1 MNEQFAKEVSQQ
13 CRWNWTVVYNLLCQL
28 VIHGWTEA
36 PWAAVP
42 VAATWWHWAPT
53 GMGQLLQRK
62 KEKKKNKPHIVMEWI
77 DLMVLLIAH
86 ETHPVCVPLMP
97 FVRCLVFKGGRMSVK
112 WPDWIRSA
120 LRSLINTFSSAAAAA
135 AVDRGENKD
144 LKNMHLGTFF
154 NFLFFG
160 LCWFK
165 SKSQPDMVK
174 KKKKGP
180 STAASTHFHF

>member
-1 MNEQFAKEVSQQ
+1 MDGQKLHGLQYLWLPLDGTGLPLEWASY
-13 CRWNWTVVYNLLCQL
+13 CR
-28 VIHGWTEA
+28 E
-36 PWAAVP
+36 
-42 VAATWWHWAPT
+42 
-53 GMGQLLQRK
+53 RR
-62 KEKKKNKPHIVMEWI
+62 KKKNKPHIVMEWI

-135 AVDRGENKD
+135 AAVDRGENKD
-144 LKNMHLGTFF
+144 LKNMHFGTFF
-154 NFLFFG
+154 FIFLFIFFG

-165 SKSQPDMVK
+165 SKSQPDTVK
-174 KKKKGP
+174 KKKRGQALLLP
-180 STAASTHFHF
+180 LIFTSNT

>member
-1 MNEQFAKEVSQQ
+1 
-13 CRWNWTVVYNLLCQL
+13 
-28 VIHGWTEA
+28 
-36 PWAAVP
+36 
-42 VAATWWHWAPT
+42 
-53 GMGQLLQRK
+53 
-62 KEKKKNKPHIVMEWI
+62 
-77 DLMVLLIAH
+77 
-86 ETHPVCVPLMP
+86 MP

-135 AVDRGENKD
+135 AAVDRGENKD

-165 SKSQPDMVK
+165 SKSQPDTVK
-174 KKKKGP
+174 KKKKKGAKHCCFHSFSLLTLNRKNQKERIDCLSLQVDRLYGQLFRSVVPELLIRLP
-180 STAASTHFHF
+180 SSHTNNTSVASGGVGGYGSVILPCCIL